1 MFCYLVKFLY
11 NTNIIQLRRID
22 MTNTATGY
30 KIGKAAQLTG
40 ISTDKLRIWERRY
53 EAVTPVRSGA
63 GGRLYGSG
71 DISRLKIIKMLI
83 DNGDS
88 ISNVATLSLEEL
100 QTRVAEETHDDLILS
115 HDEPI
120 RIAIIGG
127 TLPTKFSSTPNRSD
141 DIEIVV
147 SYEHMSSI
155 DNKAETPNVDIL
167 VFDKSPLQEEHIQE
181 ILDLMNRFNASHTL
195 IVYRFATQDTLN
207 RLPKSK
213 CSSLRAPVDVS
224 TIKDHCRSLFARN
237 NAAMS
242 LFKSNLDSETTM
254 VPARRYNDEALIK
267 IAEISPVIKCEC
279 PHHLAELVF
288 SLTAFEKYSSE
299 CESQN
304 MEDAELHAYLGHAT
318 AKARH
323 IIENALDKVI
333 EIENIQI

>member
-1 MFCYLVKFLY
+1 
-11 NTNIIQLRRID
+11 

-63 GGRLYGSG
+63 GGRLYGSV

-100 QTRVAEETHDDLILS
+100 ESRIAEETQENHNDLIVS
-115 HDEPI
+115 HDGPI

-127 TLPTKFSSTPNRSD
+127 TLPTKFSSAPNRND
-141 DIEIVV
+141 DIEIVA
-147 SYEHMSSI
+147 SYDHMSSI
-155 DNKAETPNVDIL
+155 DNETETPNVDIL
-167 VFDKSPLQEEHIQE
+167 VFDKSPLQEEHIQQ

-195 IVYRFATQDTLN
+195 VVYRFATQDTLN

-224 TIKDHCRSLFARN
+224 AIKDHCRSLFARN

-242 LFKSNLDSETTM
+242 LFYSNLDSDTTI
-254 VPARRYNDEALIK
+254 VPARRYNDEALVK

>member
-1 MFCYLVKFLY
+1 
-11 NTNIIQLRRID
+11 
-22 MTNTATGY
+22 MTNTSTGY

-53 EAVTPVRSGA
+53 EAVTPVRSDA
-63 GGRLYGSG
+63 GGRLYGSV
-71 DISRLKIIKMLI
+71 DISRLKIIKRLI

-100 QTRVAEETHDDLILS
+100 QTRVAEETQESQNDLTIS
-115 HDEPI
+115 HDGPI

-127 TLPTKFSSTPNRSD
+127 TLSSKFLSTSNIND
-141 DIEIVV
+141 DIDIVA
-147 SYEHMSSI
+147 SYEHIASI
-155 DNKAETPNVDIL
+155 VNETETPSVDIL
-167 VFDKSPLQEEHIQE
+167 VFDKSPLQEEHIQQ

-195 IVYRFATQDTLN
+195 VVYRFATQDTLN

-242 LFKSNLDSETTM
+242 LFKSKLDSEISV
-254 VPARRYNDEALIK
+254 VPARRYNDEALVK

-304 MEDAELHAYLGHAT
+304 MEDAELHAYLSHAT

>member
-1 MFCYLVKFLY
+1 
-11 NTNIIQLRRID
+11 
-22 MTNTATGY
+22 MTSSAIGY
-30 KIGKAAQLTG
+30 KIGKASQLTG

-53 EAVTPVRSGA
+53 EAVTPIRSGA
-63 GGRLYGSG
+63 GGRLYASG
-71 DISRLKIIKMLI
+71 DISRLKIIKTLI

-100 QTRVAEETHDDLILS
+100 QSRVAEENQESDKNLKIS
-115 HDEPI
+115 HSGPI

-127 TLPTKFSSTPNRSD
+127 ILPAKFSSASNKND
-141 DIEIVV
+141 DIEVV
-147 SYEHMSSI
+147 ASYNHINSI
-155 DNKAETPNVDIL
+155 DNEIEIPQVDIL
-167 VFDKSPLQEEHIQE
+167 IFDKSPFQEEHIQH

-195 IVYRFATQDTLN
+195 VVYRFATQNTLN

-213 CSSLRAPVDVS
+213 CSSLRAPVNVGS
-224 TIKDHCRSLFARN
+224 IKNHCRSLFARN

-242 LFKSNLDSETTM
+242 LFNSNLESDTTV
-254 VPARRYNDEALIK
+254 VPARRYDDEALVK